1 MPAAYPPWQTFPVLG
16 IVLGLL
22 ALPVLAIAVL
32 SIRPGGLRQQLR
44 NVRRR
49 FKIAMILAGVYLA
62 AYTAARIA
70 FSGDP
75 RVDDALLALLAVEAL
90 VFVIM
95 AQDPR
100 PARP

>member
-1 MPAAYPPWQTFPVLG
+1 MRG
-16 IVLGLL
+16 ILFALL
-22 ALPVLAIAVL
+22 ALPLLAIGVL

-62 AYTAARIA
+62 TYTASRIA
-70 FSGDP
+70 FGDSQ
-75 RVDDALLALLAVEAL
+75 VAGDVLLGLLTVEAL
-90 VFVIM
+90 IFIIL

-100 PARP
+100 PARR

>member
-1 MPAAYPPWQTFPVLG
+1 MAAP
-16 IVLGLL
+16 LL
-22 ALPVLAIAVL
+22 AIGVL

-49 FKIAMILAGVYLA
+49 FRIFMILAGVYLA
-62 AYTAARIA
+62 VDFVTRIA
-70 FSGDP
+70 LGDSTTA
-75 RVDDALLALLAVEAL
+75 DDVLLGLLAAELV
-90 VFVIM
+90 VFVIL

>member
-1 MPAAYPPWQTFPVLG
+1 MRGF
-16 IVLGLL
+16 LL
-22 ALPVLAIAVL
+22 LAIALPLLAIGVL

-62 AYTAARIA
+62 AYTAARVAFGDNNQPAEIA
-70 FSGDP
+70 LI
-75 RVDDALLALLAVEAL
+75 ALLAGEGL
-90 VFVIM
+90 VFVIL

-100 PARP
+100 PARS

>member
-1 MPAAYPPWQTFPVLG
+1 MRAVL
-16 IVLGLL
+16 LL
-22 ALPVLAIAVL
+22 AVAAPLLAIGVL

-49 FKIAMILAGVYLA
+49 FRIFMILAGIYMLA
-62 AYTAARIA
+62 SLVARIVL
-70 FSGDP
+70 GDTAEAEN
-75 RVDDALLALLAVEAL
+75 VLLGLLAVELAI
-90 VFVIM
+90 FVIL

>member
-1 MPAAYPPWQTFPVLG
+1 VRG
-16 IVLGLL
+16 VVIGLL

-49 FKIAMILAGVYLA
+49 FKIAMVLAGVYLA
-62 AYTAARIA
+62 AYTVARIA
-70 FSGDP
+70 FGTDT
-75 RVDDALLALLAVEAL
+75 RADDALLALLAVEAL
-90 VFVIM
+90 IFVIL